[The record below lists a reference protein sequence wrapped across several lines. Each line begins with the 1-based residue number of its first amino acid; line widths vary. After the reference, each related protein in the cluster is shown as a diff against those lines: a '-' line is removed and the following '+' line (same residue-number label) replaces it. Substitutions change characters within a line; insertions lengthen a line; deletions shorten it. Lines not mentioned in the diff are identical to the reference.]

1 VSAHAERR
9 GGEAAVSSGT
19 RLALGQEAPILR
31 GMTHPRDGSA
41 RVTRGLIGF
50 YIACTVF
57 GIAITVTAVAW
68 IVFPTMPG
76 SDGIGWLGLVVC
88 ALTAAATWH
97 YLGVMR
103 RER

>member
-1 VSAHAERR
+1 
-9 GGEAAVSSGT
+9 
-19 RLALGQEAPILR
+19 
-31 GMTHPRDGSA
+31 MTQSRDGSA

-50 YIACTVF
+50 YAACTVF
-57 GIAITVTAVAW
+57 GIAITITAVAW

-88 ALTAAATWH
+88 GLTAVATCQ
-97 YLGVMR
+97 YLVVMR